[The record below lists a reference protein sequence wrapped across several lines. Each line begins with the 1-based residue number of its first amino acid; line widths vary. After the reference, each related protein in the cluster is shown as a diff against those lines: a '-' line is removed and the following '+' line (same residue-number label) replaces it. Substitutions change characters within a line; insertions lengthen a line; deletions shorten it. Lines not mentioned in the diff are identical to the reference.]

1 MMVLRMNEKPK
12 PSAQPFTAALV
23 QAIERGPKRP
33 TIEKHLTMYLDME
46 VPEGLLAVLSAWAR
60 HEVKQLRIGAFT
72 MDDQAIVRS
81 FRLPVWVK
89 DEPGPDADC
98 YIDETQIRQDV
109 VLLGTFRTER
119 TTISLGITRDR
130 RSIKDSVIGI
140 EGPVNYTYSSLEA
153 FLRSCHGGAV
163 KHGEPTALVLS

>member
-33 TIEKHLTMYLDME
+33 TIEKHLMMYLDME

-119 TTISLGITRDR
+119 TTVSLGITRDR
-130 RSIKDSVIGI
+130 RSIKDAVIGI

-163 KHGEPTALVLS
+163 KHGTPSALVLA

>member
-1 MMVLRMNEKPK
+1 MNEKPK

-33 TIEKHLTMYLDME
+33 TIEKHLMMYLDME

-119 TTISLGITRDR
+119 TTVSLGITRDR
-130 RSIKDSVIGI
+130 RSIKDAVIGI

-163 KHGEPTALVLS
+163 KHGTPSALVLA